1 MKDKIKESSLKRL
14 FRFVIAHWPYLV
26 LSTIAAF
33 FFVIFNSAS
42 IWITATMINN
52 ILVDFNDMII
62 ENQRL
67 LSLNDLSMND
77 RLKLFSNN
85 LLLKETAIKT
95 VSSVCIALIVVFSA
109 KNISLYIKNITLSI
123 VQYRLIRDLRN
134 KLYSH
139 LHYLSL
145 SYFNK
150 NKSGEL
156 TAVLV
161 NDIDNMRSSLSIM
174 FQKLFVE
181 PINILILM
189 SLLFIVSSKL
199 ALIALLIIPVSG
211 FIIFG
216 ISHSIRRRSRRSQA
230 QLAGM
235 TSMIAETIS
244 SMRIVKA
251 FATKSFEINRF
262 AKETQKY
269 YRLMIRR
276 DRLRFVSS
284 PVSETFGASIA
295 ALLLY
300 VGARDVLVVE
310 SINSE
315 DFLRFILLLFSLFQP
330 LRSLTN
336 VINELQNGLASA
348 DRVFNI
354 MDIESDI
361 KDSKNA
367 VKINDLKEKL
377 MFKNVSFS
385 YSNKSENV
393 LNDINFSINKGEIIA
408 LVGPSGAGKSTLVD
422 LIPRF
427 YDTLNGAILID
438 NQNIKEIEINSL
450 RSLMGIV
457 TQETLL
463 FDDTVKANISYGSD
477 NIPDSEV
484 IDAAKAANA
493 HEFILKLPDAYD
505 TIIGERGVSLS
516 GGQKQRIAI
525 ARAIVKNPPILI
537 LDEATSSLDSES
549 ESNVQEAIES
559 LMNKRTVIVI
569 AHRLS
574 TVKNANKI
582 LVLDRGKIVQ
592 KGNHEDLINDEGIYK
607 QLHKMQFRT

>member
-1 MKDKIKESSLKRL
+1 MKESSLKRL
-14 FRFVIAHWPYLV
+14 FRFVLAHWPFLM
-26 LSTIAAF
+26 LSTFAAF

-52 ILVDFNDMII
+52 ILVDFNDMLI
-62 ENQRL
+62 ENKRL
-67 LSLNDLSMND
+67 LSLSDLSMND

-85 LLLKETAIKT
+85 LLLKDTAINT

-150 NKSGEL
+150 NKSGKL

-161 NDIDNMRSSLSIM
+161 NDIDNMRNSLSVM

-235 TSMIAETIS
+235 TAMIAETIS

-251 FATKSFEINRF
+251 FATKGFEINRF
-262 AKETQKY
+262 ARETQKY
-269 YRLMIRR
+269 YKLMIRR

-348 DRVFNI
+348 DRVFDI
-354 MDIESDI
+354 MDIKSDI
-361 KDSKNA
+361 IDIDNA
-367 VKINDLKEKL
+367 KEINDLNKKL
-377 MFKNVSFS
+377 SFENVSFS
-385 YSNKSENV
+385 YGKEDEKV
-393 LNDINFSINKGEIIA
+393 LNNINFQINKGEIIA

-422 LIPRF
+422 LVPRF
-427 YDTLNGAILID
+427 YDTLSGAIKID
-438 NQNIKEIEINSL
+438 GVDLKEIKLNSL

-463 FDDTVKANISYGSD
+463 FDDTVKANIAYGIENISD
-477 NIPDSEV
+477 NEV
-484 IDAAKAANA
+484 IEAAKAANA
-493 HEFILKLPDAYD
+493 HDFIKDLKDGYE
-505 TIIGERGVSLS
+505 TIIGERGTSLS

-549 ESNVQEAIES
+549 EKNVQEAIES
-559 LMNKRTVIVI
+559 LMHKRTVIVI

-574 TVKNANKI
+574 TVQNANKI
-582 LVLDRGKIVQ
+582 IVLNKGNIVQ
-592 KGNHEDLINDEGIYK
+592 EGKHEELINIEGIYK
-607 QLHKMQFRT
+607 ELHKMQFRT

>member
-1 MKDKIKESSLKRL
+1 MKESSLKRL
-14 FRFVIAHWPYLV
+14 FRFVLAHWPFLL
-26 LSTIAAF
+26 LSTLAAF

-52 ILVDFNDMII
+52 ILIDFNEMLV

-67 LSLNDLSMND
+67 SSLSELTMND
-77 RLKLFSNN
+77 RLKLFSNS
-85 LLLKETAIKT
+85 LLLKDTAIST
-95 VSSVCIALIVVFSA
+95 VSAVCVALIVVFSA

-139 LHYLSL
+139 FHYLSL

-161 NDIDNMRSSLSIM
+161 NDIDNMRNSLSIM

-181 PINILILM
+181 PINIIILM
-189 SLLFIVSSKL
+189 SLLFIVSTKL

-211 FIIFG
+211 IIIFG
-216 ISHSIRRRSRRSQA
+216 ISHSIRRRSARSQA

-235 TSMIAETIS
+235 TSMIAETIG

-251 FATKSFEINRF
+251 FATKGFEINRF

-269 YRLMIRR
+269 YKLMLRR

-284 PVSETFGASIA
+284 PVSETFGATIA
-295 ALLLY
+295 ALLLW
-300 VGARDVLVVE
+300 VGARDVLVIE
-310 SINSE
+310 SISSE

-330 LRSLTN
+330 LKNLTN
-336 VINELQNGLASA
+336 VVNELQNGLASA
-348 DRVFNI
+348 DRVFTI
-354 MDIESDI
+354 MDIKSDI
-361 KDSKNA
+361 QDVDNA
-367 VKINDLKEKL
+367 LEVDDLKNTLSFE
-377 MFKNVSFS
+377 NVSFS
-385 YSNKSENV
+385 YGDEKDKV
-393 LNDINFSINKGEIIA
+393 LNNINFQINKGEILA

-427 YDTLNGAILID
+427 YDTLSGSIKID
-438 NQNIKEIEINSL
+438 GKDIKKLKINSL

-457 TQETLL
+457 TQETFL
-463 FDDTVKANISYGSD
+463 FDDSVKANIAYGVENISD
-477 NIPDSEV
+477 DKIK
-484 IDAAKAANA
+484 DAAIAANA
-493 HEFILKLPDAYD
+493 HEFIKELPDGYN

-549 ESNVQEAIES
+549 EKHVQSAIEN
-559 LMNKRTVIVI
+559 LMSERTVFVI

-574 TVKNANKI
+574 TVHNANKI
-582 LVLDRGKIVQ
+582 LVLENGQIVQ
-592 KGNHEDLINDEGIYK
+592 EGKHDELVNIDGLYK

>member
-1 MKDKIKESSLKRL
+1 MKESSLKRL
-14 FRFVIAHWPYLV
+14 FRFVLAHWPFLL
-26 LSTIAAF
+26 LSTLAAF

-52 ILVDFNDMII
+52 ILIDFNEMLV

-67 LSLNDLSMND
+67 ASLSELTMND
-77 RLKLFSNN
+77 RLKLFSNS
-85 LLLKETAIKT
+85 LLLRDTAIST
-95 VSSVCIALIVVFSA
+95 VSAVCVALIVVFSA

-139 LHYLSL
+139 FHYLSL

-161 NDIDNMRSSLSIM
+161 NDIDNMRNSLSIM

-181 PINILILM
+181 PINIIILM
-189 SLLFIVSSKL
+189 SLLFIVSTKL

-211 FIIFG
+211 IIIFG
-216 ISHSIRRRSRRSQA
+216 ISHSIRRRSARSQA

-235 TSMIAETIS
+235 TSMIAETIG

-251 FATKSFEINRF
+251 FATKGFEINRF

-269 YRLMIRR
+269 YKLMIRR

-284 PVSETFGASIA
+284 PVSETFGATIA
-295 ALLLY
+295 ALLLW
-300 VGARDVLVVE
+300 VGARDVLVIE
-310 SINSE
+310 SISSE

-330 LRSLTN
+330 LKNLTN
-336 VINELQNGLASA
+336 VVNELQNGLASA
-348 DRVFNI
+348 DRVFAI
-354 MDIESDI
+354 MDIKSDI
-361 KDSKNA
+361 QDVDNAFKVKDLNSSLSF
-367 VKINDLKEKL
+367 ND
-377 MFKNVSFS
+377 VSFT
-385 YSNKSENV
+385 YGNKDEKV
-393 LNDINFSINKGEIIA
+393 LNNINFKINKGEIFA

-427 YDTLNGAILID
+427 YDTLSGSIKID
-438 NQNIKEIEINSL
+438 GKDIKDLELKSL

-457 TQETLL
+457 TQETFL
-463 FDDTVKANISYGSD
+463 FDDTVKANISYGVENISD
-477 NIPDSEV
+477 DEIK
-484 IDAAKAANA
+484 DASKAANA
-493 HEFILKLPDAYD
+493 HEFIKKLPDGYN

-549 ESNVQEAIES
+549 EKHVQSAIEN
-559 LMNKRTVIVI
+559 LMSERTVFVI

-574 TVKNANKI
+574 TEHNANKI
-582 LVLDRGKIVQ
+582 LVLENGQIVQ
-592 KGNHEDLINDEGIYK
+592 EGKHDDLINVDGLYK
-607 QLHKMQFRT
+607 QLHKMQFQT

>member
-1 MKDKIKESSLKRL
+1 MKESSLKRL
-14 FRFVIAHWPYLV
+14 FSFVLAHWPFLL
-26 LSTIAAF
+26 LSTLAAF
-33 FFVIFNSAS
+33 FFVVFNSAS

-52 ILVDFNDMII
+52 ILIDFNEMII
-62 ENQRL
+62 ENERL
-67 LSLNDLSMND
+67 KSLNDLTMND
-77 RLKLFSNN
+77 RLKIFSNG
-85 LLLKETAIKT
+85 LLLKDTAINT

-139 LHYLSL
+139 FHYLSL

-161 NDIDNMRSSLSIM
+161 NDIDNMRNSLSIM

-189 SLLFIVSSKL
+189 SLLFIVSPKL
-199 ALIALLIIPVSG
+199 ALIALLIIPISSV
-211 FIIFG
+211 IIFG
-216 ISHSIRRRSRRSQA
+216 ISHSIRRRSKRSQA

-235 TSMIAETIS
+235 TSMIAETIG

-251 FATKSFEINRF
+251 FATKSFEIKRF
-262 AKETQKY
+262 ARETQKY
-269 YRLMIRR
+269 YQLMLRR

-284 PVSETFGASIA
+284 PVSETFGATIA
-295 ALLLY
+295 ALLLW
-300 VGARDVLVVE
+300 VGARDVLVTQ
-310 SINSE
+310 SISSE

-330 LRSLTN
+330 LKNLTN
-336 VINELQNGLASA
+336 VVNELQNGLASA
-348 DRVFNI
+348 DRVFAI
-354 MDIESDI
+354 MDIDSDI
-361 KDSKNA
+361 KDRNNA
-367 VKINDLKEKL
+367 AEIVDLKESL
-377 MFKNVSFS
+377 SFNQVSFS
-385 YSNKSENV
+385 YGEKNDKV
-393 LNDINFSINKGEIIA
+393 LNNINFKIDKGEIIA

-427 YDTLNGAILID
+427 YDTLDGSIKID
-438 NQNIKEIEINSL
+438 NKNIKELKISSL
-450 RSLMGIV
+450 RLLMGIV
-457 TQETLL
+457 TQETFL
-463 FDDTVKANISYGSD
+463 FDDSVKANIAYGLENISD
-477 NIPDSEV
+477 NQIEE
-484 IDAAKAANA
+484 AAKAANA
-493 HEFILKLPDAYD
+493 DNFIKELPDGYN

-549 ESNVQEAIES
+549 EKHVQSAIEN
-559 LMNKRTVIVI
+559 LMSKRTVIVI

-574 TVKNANKI
+574 TVHNADKI
-582 LVLDRGKIVQ
+582 LVLEKGQIVQ
-592 KGNHEDLINDEGIYK
+592 EGKHEDLVNNEGLYK

>member
-1 MKDKIKESSLKRL
+1 MKESSLKRL
-14 FRFVIAHWPYLV
+14 FRFVLAHWPFLL
-26 LSTIAAF
+26 LSTLAAF

-52 ILVDFNDMII
+52 ILIDFNEMLV

-67 LSLNDLSMND
+67 ASLSELTMND
-77 RLKLFSNN
+77 RLKLFSNS
-85 LLLKETAIKT
+85 LLLRDTAIST
-95 VSSVCIALIVVFSA
+95 VSAVCVALIVVFSA

-139 LHYLSL
+139 FHYLSL

-161 NDIDNMRSSLSIM
+161 NDIDNMRNSLSIM

-181 PINILILM
+181 PINIIILM
-189 SLLFIVSSKL
+189 SLLFIVSTKL

-211 FIIFG
+211 IIIFG
-216 ISHSIRRRSRRSQA
+216 ISHSIRRRSARSQA

-235 TSMIAETIS
+235 TSMIAETIG

-251 FATKSFEINRF
+251 FATKGFEINRF

-269 YRLMIRR
+269 YKLMIRR

-284 PVSETFGASIA
+284 PVSETFGATIA
-295 ALLLY
+295 ALLLW
-300 VGARDVLVVE
+300 VGARDVLVIE
-310 SINSE
+310 SISSE

-330 LRSLTN
+330 LKNLTN
-336 VINELQNGLASA
+336 VVNELQNGLASA
-348 DRVFNI
+348 DRVFAI
-354 MDIESDI
+354 MDIKSDI
-361 KDSKNA
+361 QDVDNAFKVKDLNSSLSF
-367 VKINDLKEKL
+367 ND
-377 MFKNVSFS
+377 VSFT
-385 YSNKSENV
+385 YGNKDEKV
-393 LNDINFSINKGEIIA
+393 LNNINFKINKGEIFA

-427 YDTLNGAILID
+427 YDTLSGSIKID
-438 NQNIKEIEINSL
+438 GKDIKDLELKSL

-457 TQETLL
+457 TQETFL
-463 FDDTVKANISYGSD
+463 FDDTVKANISYGVEKISD
-477 NIPDSEV
+477 DEIK
-484 IDAAKAANA
+484 DASKAANA
-493 HEFILKLPDAYD
+493 HEFIRKLPDGYN

-549 ESNVQEAIES
+549 EKHVQSAIEN
-559 LMNKRTVIVI
+559 LMSERTVFVI

-574 TVKNANKI
+574 TVHNANKI
-582 LVLDRGKIVQ
+582 LVLENGQIVQ
-592 KGNHEDLINDEGIYK
+592 EGKHDDLINVDGLYK
-607 QLHKMQFRT
+607 QLHKMQFQT

>member
-1 MKDKIKESSLKRL
+1 
-14 FRFVIAHWPYLV
+14 
-26 LSTIAAF
+26 
-33 FFVIFNSAS
+33 
-42 IWITATMINN
+42 MINN
-52 ILVDFNDMII
+52 ILIDFNEMLV

-67 LSLNDLSMND
+67 SSLSELTMND
-77 RLKLFSNN
+77 RLKLFSNS
-85 LLLKETAIKT
+85 LLLKDTAIST
-95 VSSVCIALIVVFSA
+95 VSAVCVALIVVFSA

-139 LHYLSL
+139 FHYLSL

-161 NDIDNMRSSLSIM
+161 NDIDNMRNSLSIM

-181 PINILILM
+181 PINIIILM
-189 SLLFIVSSKL
+189 SLLFIVSTKL

-211 FIIFG
+211 IIIFG
-216 ISHSIRRRSRRSQA
+216 ISHSIRRRSARSQA

-235 TSMIAETIS
+235 TSMIAETIG

-251 FATKSFEINRF
+251 FATKGFEINRF

-269 YRLMIRR
+269 YKLMLRR

-284 PVSETFGASIA
+284 PVSETFGATIA
-295 ALLLY
+295 ALLLW
-300 VGARDVLVVE
+300 VGARDVLVIE
-310 SINSE
+310 SISSE

-330 LRSLTN
+330 LKNLTN
-336 VINELQNGLASA
+336 VVNELQNGLASA
-348 DRVFNI
+348 DRVFAI
-354 MDIESDI
+354 MDIKSDI
-361 KDSKNA
+361 QDVDNA
-367 VKINDLKEKL
+367 VDVNDLKNTL
-377 MFKNVSFS
+377 SFDNVSFS
-385 YSNKSENV
+385 YGDEKDKV
-393 LNDINFSINKGEIIA
+393 LNNINFQINKGEILA

-427 YDTLNGAILID
+427 YDTLGGSIKID
-438 NQNIKEIEINSL
+438 GKDIKELKINSL

-457 TQETLL
+457 TQETFL
-463 FDDTVKANISYGSD
+463 FDDSVKANIAYGVENISD
-477 NIPDSEV
+477 DKIK
-484 IDAAKAANA
+484 DAAIAANA
-493 HEFILKLPDAYD
+493 HEFIKELPNGYN

-549 ESNVQEAIES
+549 EKHVQSAIEN
-559 LMNKRTVIVI
+559 LMSERTVFVI

-574 TVKNANKI
+574 TVHNANKI
-582 LVLDRGKIVQ
+582 LVPENGQIVQ
-592 KGNHEDLINDEGIYK
+592 EGKHDELVNIDGLYK

>member
-1 MKDKIKESSLKRL
+1 MKESSLKRL
-14 FRFVIAHWPYLV
+14 FRFVLAHWPFLL
-26 LSTIAAF
+26 LSTLAAF

-52 ILVDFNDMII
+52 ILIDFNEMLA

-67 LSLNDLSMND
+67 VSLSELTMND
-77 RLKLFSNN
+77 RLKLFSNS
-85 LLLKETAIKT
+85 LLLRDTAIST
-95 VSSVCIALIVVFSA
+95 VSAVCVALIVVFSA

-139 LHYLSL
+139 FHYLSL

-161 NDIDNMRSSLSIM
+161 NDIDNMRNSLSIM

-181 PINILILM
+181 PINIIILM
-189 SLLFIVSSKL
+189 SLLFIVSTKL

-211 FIIFG
+211 IIIFG
-216 ISHSIRRRSRRSQA
+216 ISHSIRRRSARSQA

-235 TSMIAETIS
+235 TSMIAETIG

-251 FATKSFEINRF
+251 FATKGFEINRF

-269 YRLMIRR
+269 YKLMIRR

-284 PVSETFGASIA
+284 PVSETFGATIA
-295 ALLLY
+295 ALLLW
-300 VGARDVLVVE
+300 VGARDVLVIE
-310 SINSE
+310 SISSE

-330 LRSLTN
+330 LKNLTN
-336 VINELQNGLASA
+336 VVNELQNGLASA
-348 DRVFNI
+348 DRVFAI
-354 MDIESDI
+354 MDIKSDI
-361 KDSKNA
+361 QDVDNAFKVKDLNSSLSF
-367 VKINDLKEKL
+367 ND
-377 MFKNVSFS
+377 VSFT
-385 YSNKSENV
+385 YGNKDEKV
-393 LNDINFSINKGEIIA
+393 LNNINFKINKGEIFA

-427 YDTLNGAILID
+427 YDTLSGSIKID
-438 NQNIKEIEINSL
+438 GKDIKDLELKSL

-457 TQETLL
+457 TQETFL
-463 FDDTVKANISYGSD
+463 FDDTVKANISYGVENISD
-477 NIPDSEV
+477 DEIK
-484 IDAAKAANA
+484 DASKAANA
-493 HEFILKLPDAYD
+493 HEFIRKLPDGYN

-549 ESNVQEAIES
+549 EKHVQSAIEN
-559 LMNKRTVIVI
+559 LMSERTVFVI

-574 TVKNANKI
+574 TVHNANKI
-582 LVLDRGKIVQ
+582 LVLENGQIVQ
-592 KGNHEDLINDEGIYK
+592 EGKHDDLINVDGLYK
-607 QLHKMQFRT
+607 QLHKMQFQT

>member
-1 MKDKIKESSLKRL
+1 MKESSLNRL
-14 FRFVIAHWPYLV
+14 FRFVLAHWPFLL
-26 LSTIAAF
+26 LSTLAAF

-52 ILVDFNDMII
+52 ILIDFNEMLV

-67 LSLNDLSMND
+67 ASLSELTMND
-77 RLKLFSNN
+77 RLKLFSNS
-85 LLLKETAIKT
+85 LLLRDTAIST
-95 VSSVCIALIVVFSA
+95 VSAVCVALIVVFSA

-139 LHYLSL
+139 FHYLSL

-161 NDIDNMRSSLSIM
+161 NDIDNMRNSLSIM

-181 PINILILM
+181 PINIIILM
-189 SLLFIVSSKL
+189 SLLFIVSTKL

-211 FIIFG
+211 IIIFG
-216 ISHSIRRRSRRSQA
+216 ISHSIRRRSARSQA

-235 TSMIAETIS
+235 TSMIAETIG

-251 FATKSFEINRF
+251 FATKGFEINRF

-269 YRLMIRR
+269 YKLMIRR

-284 PVSETFGASIA
+284 PVSETFGATIA
-295 ALLLY
+295 ALLLW
-300 VGARDVLVVE
+300 VGARDVLVIE
-310 SINSE
+310 SISSE

-330 LRSLTN
+330 LKNLTN
-336 VINELQNGLASA
+336 VVNELQNGLASA
-348 DRVFNI
+348 DRVFAI
-354 MDIESDI
+354 MDIKSDI
-361 KDSKNA
+361 QDVDNAFKVKDLNSSLSF
-367 VKINDLKEKL
+367 ND
-377 MFKNVSFS
+377 VSFT
-385 YSNKSENV
+385 YGNKDEKV
-393 LNDINFSINKGEIIA
+393 LNNINFKINKGEIFA

-427 YDTLNGAILID
+427 YDTLSGSIKID
-438 NQNIKEIEINSL
+438 GKDIKGLELKSL

-457 TQETLL
+457 TQETFL
-463 FDDTVKANISYGSD
+463 FDDTVKANISYGVENISD
-477 NIPDSEV
+477 DEIK
-484 IDAAKAANA
+484 DASKAANA
-493 HEFILKLPDAYD
+493 HEFIRKLPDGYN

-549 ESNVQEAIES
+549 EKHVQSAIEN
-559 LMNKRTVIVI
+559 LMSERTVFVI

-574 TVKNANKI
+574 TVHNANKI
-582 LVLDRGKIVQ
+582 LVLENGQIVQ
-592 KGNHEDLINDEGIYK
+592 EGKHDDLINVDGLYK
-607 QLHKMQFRT
+607 QLHKMQFQT

>member
-1 MKDKIKESSLKRL
+1 MKESSLKRL
-14 FRFVIAHWPYLV
+14 FRFVLAHWPFLL
-26 LSTIAAF
+26 LSTLAAF

-52 ILVDFNDMII
+52 ILIDFNEMLV

-67 LSLNDLSMND
+67 SSLSELTMND
-77 RLKLFSNN
+77 RLKLFSNS
-85 LLLKETAIKT
+85 LLLKDTAIST
-95 VSSVCIALIVVFSA
+95 VSAVCVALIVVFSA

-139 LHYLSL
+139 FHYLSL

-161 NDIDNMRSSLSIM
+161 NDIDNMRNSLSIM

-181 PINILILM
+181 PINIIILM
-189 SLLFIVSSKL
+189 SLLFIVSTKL

-211 FIIFG
+211 IIIFG
-216 ISHSIRRRSRRSQA
+216 ISHSIRRRSARSQA

-235 TSMIAETIS
+235 TSMIAETIG

-251 FATKSFEINRF
+251 FATKGFEINRF

-269 YRLMIRR
+269 YKLMLRR

-284 PVSETFGASIA
+284 PVSETFGATIA
-295 ALLLY
+295 ALLLW
-300 VGARDVLVVE
+300 VGARDVLVIE
-310 SINSE
+310 SISSE

-330 LRSLTN
+330 LKNLTN
-336 VINELQNGLASA
+336 VVNELQNGLASA
-348 DRVFNI
+348 DRVFAI
-354 MDIESDI
+354 MDIKSDI
-361 KDSKNA
+361 QDVDNA
-367 VKINDLKEKL
+367 VEVNDLKNTL
-377 MFKNVSFS
+377 SFDNVSFS
-385 YSNKSENV
+385 YGDEKDKV
-393 LNDINFSINKGEIIA
+393 LNNINFQINKGEILA

-427 YDTLNGAILID
+427 YDTLSGSIKID
-438 NQNIKEIEINSL
+438 GKDIKELKINSL

-457 TQETLL
+457 TQETFL
-463 FDDTVKANISYGSD
+463 FDDSVKANIAYGVENISD
-477 NIPDSEV
+477 DKIK
-484 IDAAKAANA
+484 DAAIAANA
-493 HEFILKLPDAYD
+493 HEFIKELPDGYN

-549 ESNVQEAIES
+549 EKHVQSAIEN
-559 LMNKRTVIVI
+559 LMSERTVFVI

-574 TVKNANKI
+574 TVHNANKI
-582 LVLDRGKIVQ
+582 LVLENGQIVQ
-592 KGNHEDLINDEGIYK
+592 EGKHDELVNIDGLYK

>member
-1 MKDKIKESSLKRL
+1 MKESSLKRL
-14 FRFVIAHWPYLV
+14 FRFVLAHWPFLI
-26 LSTIAAF
+26 LSTLAAF

-52 ILVDFNDMII
+52 ILIDFNEMLV

-67 LSLNDLSMND
+67 SSLSELTMND
-77 RLKLFSNN
+77 RLKLFSNS
-85 LLLKETAIKT
+85 LLLKDTAIST
-95 VSSVCIALIVVFSA
+95 VSAVCVALIVVFTA

-139 LHYLSL
+139 FHYLSL

-161 NDIDNMRSSLSIM
+161 NDIDNMRNSLSIM

-181 PINILILM
+181 PINIIILM
-189 SLLFIVSSKL
+189 SLLFIVSTKL

-211 FIIFG
+211 IIIFG
-216 ISHSIRRRSRRSQA
+216 ISHSIRRRSARSQA

-235 TSMIAETIS
+235 TSMIAETIG

-251 FATKSFEINRF
+251 FATKGFEINRF

-269 YRLMIRR
+269 YKLMLRR

-284 PVSETFGASIA
+284 PVSETFGATIA
-295 ALLLY
+295 ALLLW
-300 VGARDVLVVE
+300 VGARDVLVIE
-310 SINSE
+310 SISSE

-330 LRSLTN
+330 IKNLTN
-336 VINELQNGLASA
+336 VVNELQNGLASA
-348 DRVFNI
+348 DRVFAI
-354 MDIESDI
+354 MDTKSDI
-361 KDSKNA
+361 QDIDNA
-367 VKINDLKEKL
+367 VEVNDLKNTL
-377 MFKNVSFS
+377 SFDNVSFS
-385 YSNKSENV
+385 YGDDNKV
-393 LNDINFSINKGEIIA
+393 LNNINFQINKGEILA
-408 LVGPSGAGKSTLVD
+408 LVGPSGAGKSTLID

-427 YDTLNGAILID
+427 YDTLSGSIKID
-438 NQNIKEIEINSL
+438 GKDIKEFKINSL
-450 RSLMGIV
+450 RYLMGIV
-457 TQETLL
+457 TQETFL
-463 FDDTVKANISYGSD
+463 FDDSVKANIAYGVENISD
-477 NIPDSEV
+477 DKIK
-484 IDAAKAANA
+484 DAAIAANA
-493 HEFILKLPDAYD
+493 HEFIKELPDGYN

-549 ESNVQEAIES
+549 EKHVQSAIEN
-559 LMNKRTVIVI
+559 LMSERTVFVI

-574 TVKNANKI
+574 TVHNANKI
-582 LVLDRGKIVQ
+582 LVLENGQIVQ
-592 KGNHEDLINDEGIYK
+592 EGKHDELVNIEGLYK

>member
-1 MKDKIKESSLKRL
+1 MKESSLKRL
-14 FRFVIAHWPYLV
+14 FNFVLAHWPFLL
-26 LSTIAAF
+26 LSTLAAF
-33 FFVIFNSAS
+33 FFVVFNSAS

-52 ILVDFNDMII
+52 ILIDFNEMII
-62 ENQRL
+62 ENERL
-67 LSLNDLSMND
+67 KSLNDLTMND
-77 RLKLFSNN
+77 RLKIFSNG
-85 LLLKETAIKT
+85 LLLKDTAINT

-139 LHYLSL
+139 FHYLSL

-161 NDIDNMRSSLSIM
+161 NDIDNMRNSLSIM

-189 SLLFIVSSKL
+189 SLLFIVSPKL
-199 ALIALLIIPVSG
+199 ALIALLIIPISSV
-211 FIIFG
+211 IIFG
-216 ISHSIRRRSRRSQA
+216 ISHSIRRRSKRSQA

-235 TSMIAETIS
+235 TSMIAETIG

-251 FATKSFEINRF
+251 FATKSFEIKRF
-262 AKETQKY
+262 ARETQKY
-269 YRLMIRR
+269 YQLMLRR

-284 PVSETFGASIA
+284 PVSETFGATIA
-295 ALLLY
+295 ALLLW
-300 VGARDVLVVE
+300 VGARDVLVTQ
-310 SINSE
+310 SISSE

-330 LRSLTN
+330 LKNLTN
-336 VINELQNGLASA
+336 VVNELQNGLASA
-348 DRVFNI
+348 DRVFAI
-354 MDIESDI
+354 MDIDSDI
-361 KDSKNA
+361 KDRNNA
-367 VKINDLKEKL
+367 AEIVDLKESL
-377 MFKNVSFS
+377 SFNQVSFS
-385 YSNKSENV
+385 YGEKNDKV
-393 LNDINFSINKGEIIA
+393 LNNINFKINKGEIIA

-427 YDTLNGAILID
+427 YDTLDGSIKID
-438 NQNIKEIEINSL
+438 NKNIKELKISSL

-457 TQETLL
+457 TQETFL
-463 FDDTVKANISYGSD
+463 FDDSVKANIAYGLENISD
-477 NIPDSEV
+477 NQIEE
-484 IDAAKAANA
+484 AAKAANA
-493 HEFILKLPDAYD
+493 DDFIKELPDGYN

-549 ESNVQEAIES
+549 EKHVQSAIEN
-559 LMNKRTVIVI
+559 LMSKRTVIVI

-574 TVKNANKI
+574 TVHNADKI
-582 LVLDRGKIVQ
+582 LVLEKGQIVQ
-592 KGNHEDLINDEGIYK
+592 EGKHEDLVNNEGLYK

>member
-1 MKDKIKESSLKRL
+1 MKESSLKRL
-14 FRFVIAHWPYLV
+14 FNFVLAHWPFLL

-33 FFVIFNSAS
+33 FFVVFNSAS

-52 ILVDFNDMII
+52 ILIDFNEMII
-62 ENQRL
+62 ENERL
-67 LSLNDLSMND
+67 KSLNDLTMND
-77 RLKLFSNN
+77 RLKLFSNG
-85 LLLKETAIKT
+85 LLLKDTAINT

-139 LHYLSL
+139 FHYLSL

-161 NDIDNMRSSLSIM
+161 NDIDNMRNSLSIM

-189 SLLFIVSSKL
+189 SLLFIVSPKL
-199 ALIALLIIPVSG
+199 ASIALLIIPISSV
-211 FIIFG
+211 IIFG
-216 ISHSIRRRSRRSQA
+216 ISHSIRRRSKRSQA

-235 TSMIAETIS
+235 TSMIAETIG

-251 FATKSFEINRF
+251 FATKSFEIKRF
-262 AKETQKY
+262 ARETQKY
-269 YRLMIRR
+269 YQLMLRR

-284 PVSETFGASIA
+284 PVSETFGATIA
-295 ALLLY
+295 ALLLW
-300 VGARDVLVVE
+300 VGARDVLVTQ
-310 SINSE
+310 SISSE

-330 LRSLTN
+330 LKNLTN
-336 VINELQNGLASA
+336 VVNELQNGLASA
-348 DRVFNI
+348 DRVFAI
-354 MDIESDI
+354 MDIDSDI
-361 KDSKNA
+361 KDTNNA
-367 VKINDLKEKL
+367 VEIVDLKESL
-377 MFKNVSFS
+377 SFNQVSFS
-385 YSNKSENV
+385 YGEKNDKV
-393 LNDINFSINKGEIIA
+393 LNNINFKINKGEIIA

-427 YDTLNGAILID
+427 YDTLDGSIKID
-438 NQNIKEIEINSL
+438 NKNIKELKISSL
-450 RSLMGIV
+450 RLLMGIV
-457 TQETLL
+457 TQETFL
-463 FDDTVKANISYGSD
+463 FDDSVKANIAYGLENISD
-477 NIPDSEV
+477 NQIHE
-484 IDAAKAANA
+484 AAKAANA
-493 HEFILKLPDAYD
+493 DNFIKELPDGYN

-549 ESNVQEAIES
+549 EKHVQSAIEN

-574 TVKNANKI
+574 TVHNADKI
-582 LVLDRGKIVQ
+582 LVLEKGQIVQ
-592 KGNHEDLINDEGIYK
+592 EGKHEDLVNNEGLYK

>member
-1 MKDKIKESSLKRL
+1 MKESSLKRL
-14 FRFVIAHWPYLV
+14 FKFVLAHWPFLF
-26 LSTIAAF
+26 LSTLAAF

-52 ILVDFNDMII
+52 ILIDFNEMLI

-67 LSLNDLSMND
+67 SSLNELTMND
-77 RLKLFSNN
+77 RLKLFSNS
-85 LLLKETAIKT
+85 LLLKDTAIST
-95 VSSVCIALIVVFSA
+95 VSAVCVALIVVFSV

-139 LHYLSL
+139 FHYLSL

-161 NDIDNMRSSLSIM
+161 NDIDNMRNSLSIM

-181 PINILILM
+181 PINIIILM
-189 SLLFIVSSKL
+189 SLLFIVSTKL
-199 ALIALLIIPVSG
+199 ALIALLIIPLSG
-211 FIIFG
+211 IIIFG
-216 ISHSIRRRSRRSQA
+216 ISHSIRRRSARSQA

-235 TSMIAETIS
+235 TSIIAETIG

-251 FATKSFEINRF
+251 FATKGFEINRF

-269 YRLMIRR
+269 YKLMLRR

-284 PVSETFGASIA
+284 PVSETFGATIA
-295 ALLLY
+295 ALLLW
-300 VGARDVLVVE
+300 VGARDVLVIE
-310 SINSE
+310 SISSE

-330 LRSLTN
+330 LKNLTN
-336 VINELQNGLASA
+336 VVNELQNGLASA
-348 DRVFNI
+348 DRVFTI
-354 MDIESDI
+354 MDIKSDI
-361 KDSKNA
+361 QDIDHA
-367 VKINDLKEKL
+367 AEVNDLKNSL
-377 MFKNVSFS
+377 SFNNVSFS
-385 YSNKSENV
+385 YGDEKDKV
-393 LNDINFSINKGEIIA
+393 LNNINFQINKGEILA

-427 YDTLNGAILID
+427 YDTLSGSIKID
-438 NQNIKEIEINSL
+438 GKDIKELKINSL

-457 TQETLL
+457 TQETFL
-463 FDDTVKANISYGSD
+463 FDDSVKANIAYGVENISD
-477 NIPDSEV
+477 EKIK
-484 IDAAKAANA
+484 DAAIAANA
-493 HEFILKLPDAYD
+493 HEFIEELPNGYN

-549 ESNVQEAIES
+549 EKHVQSAIENLIS
-559 LMNKRTVIVI
+559 DRTVFVI

-574 TVKNANKI
+574 TVHNANKI
-582 LVLDRGKIVQ
+582 LVLENGQIVQ
-592 KGNHEDLINDEGIYK
+592 EGRHDELVSIDGLYK

>member
-1 MKDKIKESSLKRL
+1 MKESSLKRL
-14 FRFVIAHWPYLV
+14 FRFVLAHWPFLL
-26 LSTIAAF
+26 LSTLAAF

-52 ILVDFNDMII
+52 ILIDFNEMLV

-67 LSLNDLSMND
+67 SSLSELTMND
-77 RLKLFSNN
+77 RLKLFSNS
-85 LLLKETAIKT
+85 LLLKDTAIST
-95 VSSVCIALIVVFSA
+95 VSAVCIALIVVFSA

-139 LHYLSL
+139 FHYLSL

-161 NDIDNMRSSLSIM
+161 NDIDNMRNSLSIM

-181 PINILILM
+181 PINIIILM
-189 SLLFIVSSKL
+189 SLLFIVSTKL

-211 FIIFG
+211 IIIFG
-216 ISHSIRRRSRRSQA
+216 ISHSIRRRSARSQA

-235 TSMIAETIS
+235 TSMIAETIG

-251 FATKSFEINRF
+251 FATKGFEINRF

-269 YRLMIRR
+269 YKLMLRR

-284 PVSETFGASIA
+284 PVSETFGATIA
-295 ALLLY
+295 ALLLW
-300 VGARDVLVVE
+300 VGARDVLVIE
-310 SINSE
+310 SISSE

-330 LRSLTN
+330 LKNLTN
-336 VINELQNGLASA
+336 VVNELQNGLASA
-348 DRVFNI
+348 DRVFAI
-354 MDIESDI
+354 MDIKSDI
-361 KDSKNA
+361 QDVDNA
-367 VKINDLKEKL
+367 VEVNDLKNTL
-377 MFKNVSFS
+377 SFDNVSFS
-385 YSNKSENV
+385 YGDEKDKV
-393 LNDINFSINKGEIIA
+393 LNNINFQINKGEILA

-427 YDTLNGAILID
+427 YDTLSGSIKID
-438 NQNIKEIEINSL
+438 GKDIKELKINSL

-457 TQETLL
+457 TQETFL
-463 FDDTVKANISYGSD
+463 FDDSVKANIAYGVENISD
-477 NIPDSEV
+477 EKIK
-484 IDAAKAANA
+484 DAAIAANA
-493 HEFILKLPDAYD
+493 HEFIKELPDGYN

-549 ESNVQEAIES
+549 EKHVQSAIEN
-559 LMNKRTVIVI
+559 LMSERTVFVI

-574 TVKNANKI
+574 TVHNANKI
-582 LVLDRGKIVQ
+582 LVLENGQIVQ
-592 KGNHEDLINDEGIYK
+592 EGKHDDLVNIDGLYK

>member
-1 MKDKIKESSLKRL
+1 MKESSLKRL
-14 FRFVIAHWPYLV
+14 FRFVLVHWPFLL
-26 LSTIAAF
+26 LSTLAAF

-52 ILVDFNDMII
+52 ILIDFNEMLV

-67 LSLNDLSMND
+67 SSLSELTMND
-77 RLKLFSNN
+77 RLKLFSNS
-85 LLLKETAIKT
+85 LLLKDTAIST
-95 VSSVCIALIVVFSA
+95 VSAVCVALIVVFSA

-139 LHYLSL
+139 FHYLSL

-161 NDIDNMRSSLSIM
+161 NDIDNMRNSLSIM

-181 PINILILM
+181 PINIIILM
-189 SLLFIVSSKL
+189 SLLFIVSTKL

-211 FIIFG
+211 IIIFG
-216 ISHSIRRRSRRSQA
+216 ISHSIRRRSARSQA

-235 TSMIAETIS
+235 TSMIAETIG

-251 FATKSFEINRF
+251 FATKGFEINRF

-269 YRLMIRR
+269 YKLMLRR

-284 PVSETFGASIA
+284 PVSETFGATIA
-295 ALLLY
+295 ALLLW
-300 VGARDVLVVE
+300 VGARDVLVIE
-310 SINSE
+310 SISSE

-330 LRSLTN
+330 LKNLTN
-336 VINELQNGLASA
+336 VVNELQNGLASA
-348 DRVFNI
+348 DRVFAI
-354 MDIESDI
+354 MDIKSDI
-361 KDSKNA
+361 QDVDNA
-367 VKINDLKEKL
+367 VEVNDLKNTL
-377 MFKNVSFS
+377 SFDNVSFS
-385 YSNKSENV
+385 YGDEKDKV
-393 LNDINFSINKGEIIA
+393 LNNINFQINKGEILA

-427 YDTLNGAILID
+427 YDTLSGSIKID
-438 NQNIKEIEINSL
+438 GKDIKELKINSL

-457 TQETLL
+457 TQETFL
-463 FDDTVKANISYGSD
+463 FDDSVKANIAYGVENISD
-477 NIPDSEV
+477 DKIK
-484 IDAAKAANA
+484 DAAIAANA
-493 HEFILKLPDAYD
+493 HGFIKELPDGYN

-549 ESNVQEAIES
+549 EKHVQSAIEN
-559 LMNKRTVIVI
+559 LMSERTVFVI

-574 TVKNANKI
+574 TVHNANKI
-582 LVLDRGKIVQ
+582 LVLENGKIVQ
-592 KGNHEDLINDEGIYK
+592 EGKHDELLNIDGLYK

>member
-1 MKDKIKESSLKRL
+1 MKESSLKRL
-14 FRFVIAHWPYLV
+14 FRFVLAHWPFLL
-26 LSTIAAF
+26 LSTLAAF

-52 ILVDFNDMII
+52 ILIDFNEMLV

-67 LSLNDLSMND
+67 ASLSELTMND
-77 RLKLFSNN
+77 RLKLFSNS
-85 LLLKETAIKT
+85 LLLRDTAIST
-95 VSSVCIALIVVFSA
+95 VSAVCVALIVVFSA

-139 LHYLSL
+139 FHYLSL

-161 NDIDNMRSSLSIM
+161 NDIDNMRNSLSIM

-181 PINILILM
+181 PINIIILM
-189 SLLFIVSSKL
+189 SLLFIVSTKL

-211 FIIFG
+211 IIIFG
-216 ISHSIRRRSRRSQA
+216 ISHSIRRRSARSQA

-235 TSMIAETIS
+235 TSMIAETIG

-251 FATKSFEINRF
+251 FATKGFEINRF

-269 YRLMIRR
+269 YKLMIRR

-284 PVSETFGASIA
+284 PVSETFGATIA
-295 ALLLY
+295 ALLLW
-300 VGARDVLVVE
+300 VGARDVLVIE
-310 SINSE
+310 SISSE

-330 LRSLTN
+330 LKNLTN
-336 VINELQNGLASA
+336 VVNELQNGLASA
-348 DRVFNI
+348 DRVFAI
-354 MDIESDI
+354 MDIKSDI
-361 KDSKNA
+361 QDVDNAFKVKDLNSSLSF
-367 VKINDLKEKL
+367 ND
-377 MFKNVSFS
+377 VSFT
-385 YSNKSENV
+385 YGNKDEKV
-393 LNDINFSINKGEIIA
+393 LNNINFKINKGEIFA

-427 YDTLNGAILID
+427 YDTMSGSIKID
-438 NQNIKEIEINSL
+438 GKDIKDLELKSL

-457 TQETLL
+457 TQETFL
-463 FDDTVKANISYGSD
+463 FDDTVKANISYGVENISD
-477 NIPDSEV
+477 DEIK
-484 IDAAKAANA
+484 DASKAANA
-493 HEFILKLPDAYD
+493 HEFIRKLPDGYN

-549 ESNVQEAIES
+549 EKHVQSAIEN
-559 LMNKRTVIVI
+559 LMSERTVFVI

-574 TVKNANKI
+574 TVHNANKI
-582 LVLDRGKIVQ
+582 LVLENGQIVQ
-592 KGNHEDLINDEGIYK
+592 EGKHDDLINVDGLYK
-607 QLHKMQFRT
+607 QLHKMQFQT

>member
-1 MKDKIKESSLKRL
+1 MKESSLKRL
-14 FRFVIAHWPYLV
+14 FKFVLAHWPFLL
-26 LSTIAAF
+26 LSTLAAF

-52 ILVDFNDMII
+52 ILIDFNEMLV

-67 LSLNDLSMND
+67 LSLSELTMND
-77 RLKLFSNN
+77 RLKLFSNS
-85 LLLKETAIKT
+85 LLLKDTAIST
-95 VSSVCIALIVVFSA
+95 VSSVCVALIVVFSA
-109 KNISLYIKNITLSI
+109 KNISLYIKNVTLSI

-139 LHYLSL
+139 FHYLSL

-161 NDIDNMRSSLSIM
+161 NDIDNMRNSLSIM

-181 PINILILM
+181 PINIIILM
-189 SLLFIVSSKL
+189 SLLFIVSTKL

-211 FIIFG
+211 IIIFG
-216 ISHSIRRRSRRSQA
+216 ISHSIRRRSARSQA

-235 TSMIAETIS
+235 TSMIAETIG

-251 FATKSFEINRF
+251 FATKGFEINRF

-269 YRLMIRR
+269 YKLMLRR

-284 PVSETFGASIA
+284 PVSETFGATIA
-295 ALLLY
+295 ALLLW
-300 VGARDVLVVE
+300 VGARDVLVIE
-310 SINSE
+310 SISSE

-330 LRSLTN
+330 LKNLTN
-336 VINELQNGLASA
+336 VVNELQNGLASA
-348 DRVFNI
+348 DRVFSI
-354 MDIESDI
+354 MDIKSDI
-361 KDSKNA
+361 QDMDNA
-367 VKINDLKEKL
+367 AEVNDLNKSL
-377 MFKNVSFS
+377 SFNDVSFS
-385 YSNKSENV
+385 YGDEKDKVLSN
-393 LNDINFSINKGEIIA
+393 INFQINKGEILA

-427 YDTLNGAILID
+427 YDTLGGSIKID
-438 NQNIKEIEINSL
+438 GKDIKELKINSL

-457 TQETLL
+457 TQETFL
-463 FDDTVKANISYGSD
+463 FDDSVKANIAYGVENISD
-477 NIPDSEV
+477 DKIK
-484 IDAAKAANA
+484 DAAIAANA
-493 HEFILKLPDAYD
+493 HEFIKELPDGYN

-549 ESNVQEAIES
+549 EKHVQSAIEN
-559 LMNKRTVIVI
+559 LMSERTVFVI

-574 TVKNANKI
+574 TVHNANKI
-582 LVLDRGKIVQ
+582 LVLENGKIVQ
-592 KGNHEDLINDEGIYK
+592 EGKHDELVNIDGLYK

>member
-1 MKDKIKESSLKRL
+1 MKESSLKRL
-14 FRFVIAHWPYLV
+14 FKFVLAHWPFLL
-26 LSTIAAF
+26 LSTLAAF

-52 ILVDFNDMII
+52 ILIDFNEMLV

-67 LSLNDLSMND
+67 LSLSELTMND
-77 RLKLFSNN
+77 RLKLFSNS
-85 LLLKETAIKT
+85 LLLKDTAIST
-95 VSSVCIALIVVFSA
+95 VSSVCVALIVVFSA
-109 KNISLYIKNITLSI
+109 KNISLYIKNVTLSI

-139 LHYLSL
+139 FHYLSL

-161 NDIDNMRSSLSIM
+161 NDIDNMRNSLSIM

-181 PINILILM
+181 PINIIILM
-189 SLLFIVSSKL
+189 SLLFIVSTKL

-211 FIIFG
+211 IIIFG
-216 ISHSIRRRSRRSQA
+216 ISHSIRRRSARSQA

-235 TSMIAETIS
+235 TSMIAETIG

-251 FATKSFEINRF
+251 FATKGFEINRF

-269 YRLMIRR
+269 YKLMLRR

-284 PVSETFGASIA
+284 PVSVTFGATIA
-295 ALLLY
+295 ALLLW
-300 VGARDVLVVE
+300 VGARDVLVIE
-310 SINSE
+310 SISSE

-330 LRSLTN
+330 LKNLTN
-336 VINELQNGLASA
+336 VVNELQNGLASA
-348 DRVFNI
+348 DRVFSI
-354 MDIESDI
+354 MDIKSDI
-361 KDSKNA
+361 QDMDNA
-367 VKINDLKEKL
+367 AEVNDLNKSL
-377 MFKNVSFS
+377 SFNDVSFS
-385 YSNKSENV
+385 YGDEKDKVLSN
-393 LNDINFSINKGEIIA
+393 INFQINKGEILA

-427 YDTLNGAILID
+427 YDTLGGSIKID
-438 NQNIKEIEINSL
+438 GKDIKELKINSL

-457 TQETLL
+457 TQETFL
-463 FDDTVKANISYGSD
+463 FDDSVKANIAYGVENISD
-477 NIPDSEV
+477 DKIK
-484 IDAAKAANA
+484 DAAIAANA
-493 HEFILKLPDAYD
+493 HEFIKDLPDGYN

-549 ESNVQEAIES
+549 EKHVQSAIEN
-559 LMNKRTVIVI
+559 LMSERTVFVI

-574 TVKNANKI
+574 TVHNANKI
-582 LVLDRGKIVQ
+582 LVLENGKIVQ
-592 KGNHEDLINDEGIYK
+592 EGKHDELVNIDGLYK

>member
-1 MKDKIKESSLKRL
+1 MKESSLKRL
-14 FRFVIAHWPYLV
+14 FRFVLAHWPFLL
-26 LSTIAAF
+26 LSTLAAF

-52 ILVDFNDMII
+52 ILIDFNEMLV

-67 LSLNDLSMND
+67 SSLSELTMND
-77 RLKLFSNN
+77 RLKLFSNS
-85 LLLKETAIKT
+85 LLLKDTAIST
-95 VSSVCIALIVVFSA
+95 VSAVCVALIVVFSA

-139 LHYLSL
+139 FHYLSL

-161 NDIDNMRSSLSIM
+161 NDIDNMRNSLSIM

-181 PINILILM
+181 PINIIILM
-189 SLLFIVSSKL
+189 SLLFIVSTKL

-211 FIIFG
+211 IIIFG
-216 ISHSIRRRSRRSQA
+216 ISHSIRRRSARSQA

-235 TSMIAETIS
+235 TSMIAETIG

-251 FATKSFEINRF
+251 FATKGFEINRF

-269 YRLMIRR
+269 YKLMLRR

-284 PVSETFGASIA
+284 PVSETFGATIA
-295 ALLLY
+295 ALLLW
-300 VGARDVLVVE
+300 VGARDVLVIE
-310 SINSE
+310 SISSE

-330 LRSLTN
+330 LKNLTN
-336 VINELQNGLASA
+336 VVNELQNGLASA
-348 DRVFNI
+348 DRVFAI
-354 MDIESDI
+354 MDIKSDI
-361 KDSKNA
+361 QDVDNA
-367 VKINDLKEKL
+367 VEVNDLKNNLSFE
-377 MFKNVSFS
+377 NVSFS
-385 YSNKSENV
+385 YGDEKDKV
-393 LNDINFSINKGEIIA
+393 LNNINFHINKGEILA

-427 YDTLNGAILID
+427 YDTLSGSIKID
-438 NQNIKEIEINSL
+438 GKDIKELKINSL

-457 TQETLL
+457 TQETFL
-463 FDDTVKANISYGSD
+463 FDDSVKANIAYGVE
-477 NIPDSEV
+477 NISEDK
-484 IDAAKAANA
+484 IKDAAIAANA
-493 HEFILKLPDAYD
+493 HEFIKELPDGYN

-549 ESNVQEAIES
+549 EKHVQSAIEN
-559 LMNKRTVIVI
+559 LMSERTVFVI

-574 TVKNANKI
+574 TVHNANKI
-582 LVLDRGKIVQ
+582 LVLENGQIVQ
-592 KGNHEDLINDEGIYK
+592 EGKHDELVNIDGLYK

>member
-1 MKDKIKESSLKRL
+1 MKESSLKRL
-14 FRFVIAHWPYLV
+14 FKFVLAHWPFLI
-26 LSTIAAF
+26 LSTLAAF
-33 FFVIFNSAS
+33 LFVIFNSAS

-52 ILVDFNDMII
+52 ILIDFNEMLV

-67 LSLNDLSMND
+67 SSLSELTMND
-77 RLKLFSNN
+77 RLKLFSNS
-85 LLLKETAIKT
+85 LLLKDTAIST
-95 VSSVCIALIVVFSA
+95 VSSVCVALIVVFSA
-109 KNISLYIKNITLSI
+109 KNISLYIKNVTLSI

-139 LHYLSL
+139 FHYLSL

-161 NDIDNMRSSLSIM
+161 NDIDNMRNSLSIM

-181 PINILILM
+181 PINIIILM
-189 SLLFIVSSKL
+189 SLLFIVSTKL

-211 FIIFG
+211 IIIFG
-216 ISHSIRRRSRRSQA
+216 ISHSIRRRSARSQA

-235 TSMIAETIS
+235 TSMIAETIG

-251 FATKSFEINRF
+251 FATKGFEINRF

-269 YRLMIRR
+269 YKLMLRR

-284 PVSETFGASIA
+284 PVSETFGATIA
-295 ALLLY
+295 ALLLW
-300 VGARDVLVVE
+300 VGARDVLVIE
-310 SINSE
+310 SISSE

-330 LRSLTN
+330 LKNLTN
-336 VINELQNGLASA
+336 VVNELQNGLASA
-348 DRVFNI
+348 DRVFTI
-354 MDIESDI
+354 MDIKSDI
-361 KDSKNA
+361 QDVNNA
-367 VKINDLKEKL
+367 AEVNDLKNSL
-377 MFKNVSFS
+377 SFDNVSFS
-385 YSNKSENV
+385 YGDEKDKVLSN
-393 LNDINFSINKGEIIA
+393 INFQINKGEILA

-427 YDTLNGAILID
+427 YDTLDGSIKID
-438 NQNIKEIEINSL
+438 GKDIKELKINSL

-457 TQETLL
+457 TQETFL
-463 FDDTVKANISYGSD
+463 FDDSVRANIAYGLE
-477 NIPDSEV
+477 NIPDDK
-484 IDAAKAANA
+484 IKDAAIAANA
-493 HEFILKLPDAYD
+493 HEFIKELPDGYN

-549 ESNVQEAIES
+549 EKHVQSAIEN
-559 LMNKRTVIVI
+559 LMNERTVFVI

-574 TVKNANKI
+574 TVHNANKI
-582 LVLDRGKIVQ
+582 LVLENGKIVQ
-592 KGNHEDLINDEGIYK
+592 EGKHDELVNIDGLYK

>member
-1 MKDKIKESSLKRL
+1 MKESSLKRL
-14 FRFVIAHWPYLV
+14 FRFVLAHWPFLL
-26 LSTIAAF
+26 LSTLAAF

-52 ILVDFNDMII
+52 ILIDFNEMLV

-67 LSLNDLSMND
+67 ASLSELTMND
-77 RLKLFSNN
+77 RLKLFSNS
-85 LLLKETAIKT
+85 LLLRDTAIST
-95 VSSVCIALIVVFSA
+95 VSAVCVALIVVFSA

-139 LHYLSL
+139 FHYLSL

-161 NDIDNMRSSLSIM
+161 NDIDNMRNSLSIM

-181 PINILILM
+181 PINIIILM
-189 SLLFIVSSKL
+189 SLLFIVSTKL

-211 FIIFG
+211 IIIFG
-216 ISHSIRRRSRRSQA
+216 ISHSIRRRSARSQA

-235 TSMIAETIS
+235 TSMIAETIG

-251 FATKSFEINRF
+251 FATKGFEINRF

-269 YRLMIRR
+269 YKLMIRR

-284 PVSETFGASIA
+284 PVSETFGATIA
-295 ALLLY
+295 ALLLW
-300 VGARDVLVVE
+300 VGARDVLVIE
-310 SINSE
+310 SISSE

-330 LRSLTN
+330 LKNLTN
-336 VINELQNGLASA
+336 VVNELQNGLASA
-348 DRVFNI
+348 DRVFAI
-354 MDIESDI
+354 MDIKSDI
-361 KDSKNA
+361 QDVDNAFKVKDLNSSLSF
-367 VKINDLKEKL
+367 ND
-377 MFKNVSFS
+377 VSFT
-385 YSNKSENV
+385 YGNKDEKV
-393 LNDINFSINKGEIIA
+393 LNNINFKINKGEIFA

-427 YDTLNGAILID
+427 YDTLSGSIKID
-438 NQNIKEIEINSL
+438 GKDIKDLELKSL

-457 TQETLL
+457 TQETFL
-463 FDDTVKANISYGSD
+463 FDDTVKANISYGLEKISD
-477 NIPDSEV
+477 DEIK
-484 IDAAKAANA
+484 DASKAANA
-493 HEFILKLPDAYD
+493 HEFIKKLPDGYN

-549 ESNVQEAIES
+549 EKHVQSAIEN
-559 LMNKRTVIVI
+559 LMSERTVFVI

-574 TVKNANKI
+574 TVHNANKI
-582 LVLDRGKIVQ
+582 LVLENGQIVQ
-592 KGNHEDLINDEGIYK
+592 EGKHDDLINVDGLYK
-607 QLHKMQFRT
+607 QLHKMQFQT

>member
-1 MKDKIKESSLKRL
+1 MKESSLKRL
-14 FRFVIAHWPYLV
+14 FRFVLAHWPFLL
-26 LSTIAAF
+26 LSTLAAF

-52 ILVDFNDMII
+52 ILIDFNEMLV

-67 LSLNDLSMND
+67 SSLSELTMND
-77 RLKLFSNN
+77 RLKLFSNS
-85 LLLKETAIKT
+85 LLLKDTAIST
-95 VSSVCIALIVVFSA
+95 VSAVCVALIVVFSA

-139 LHYLSL
+139 FHYLSL

-161 NDIDNMRSSLSIM
+161 NDIDNMRNSLSIM

-181 PINILILM
+181 PINIIILM
-189 SLLFIVSSKL
+189 SLLFIVSTKL

-211 FIIFG
+211 IIIFG
-216 ISHSIRRRSRRSQA
+216 ISHSIRRRSARSQA

-235 TSMIAETIS
+235 TSMIAETIG

-251 FATKSFEINRF
+251 FATKGFEINRF

-269 YRLMIRR
+269 YKLMLRR

-284 PVSETFGASIA
+284 PVSETFGATIA
-295 ALLLY
+295 ALLLW
-300 VGARDVLVVE
+300 VGARDVLVIE
-310 SINSE
+310 SISSE

-330 LRSLTN
+330 LKNLTN
-336 VINELQNGLASA
+336 VVNELQNGLASA
-348 DRVFNI
+348 DRVFAI
-354 MDIESDI
+354 MDIKSDI
-361 KDSKNA
+361 QDIDNA
-367 VKINDLKEKL
+367 VEVNDLKNTL
-377 MFKNVSFS
+377 SFDNVSFS
-385 YSNKSENV
+385 YGNEKDKV
-393 LNDINFSINKGEIIA
+393 LNNINFQINKGEILA

-427 YDTLNGAILID
+427 YDTLSGSIKID
-438 NQNIKEIEINSL
+438 GKDIKELKINSL

-457 TQETLL
+457 TQETFL
-463 FDDTVKANISYGSD
+463 FDDSVKANIAYGVENISD
-477 NIPDSEV
+477 EKIK
-484 IDAAKAANA
+484 DAAIAANA
-493 HEFILKLPDAYD
+493 HEFIEELPNGYN

-549 ESNVQEAIES
+549 EKHVQSAIEN
-559 LMNKRTVIVI
+559 LMSERTVFVI

-574 TVKNANKI
+574 TVHNANKI
-582 LVLDRGKIVQ
+582 LVLENGQIVQ
-592 KGNHEDLINDEGIYK
+592 EGKHDELVNIDGLYK

>member
-1 MKDKIKESSLKRL
+1 MKESSLKRL
-14 FRFVIAHWPYLV
+14 FRFVLAHWPFLL
-26 LSTIAAF
+26 LSTLAAF

-52 ILVDFNDMII
+52 ILIDFNEMLV

-67 LSLNDLSMND
+67 SSLSELTMND
-77 RLKLFSNN
+77 RLKLFSNS
-85 LLLKETAIKT
+85 LLLKDTAIST
-95 VSSVCIALIVVFSA
+95 VSAVCVALIVVFSA

-139 LHYLSL
+139 FHYLSL

-161 NDIDNMRSSLSIM
+161 NDIDNMRNSLSIM

-181 PINILILM
+181 PINIIILM
-189 SLLFIVSSKL
+189 SLLFIVSTKL

-211 FIIFG
+211 IIIFG
-216 ISHSIRRRSRRSQA
+216 ISHSIRRRSARSQA

-235 TSMIAETIS
+235 TSMIAETIG

-251 FATKSFEINRF
+251 FATKGFEINRF

-269 YRLMIRR
+269 YKLMLRR

-284 PVSETFGASIA
+284 PVSETFGATIA
-295 ALLLY
+295 ALLLW
-300 VGARDVLVVE
+300 VGARDVLVIE
-310 SINSE
+310 SISSE

-330 LRSLTN
+330 LKNLTN
-336 VINELQNGLASA
+336 VVNELQNGLASA
-348 DRVFNI
+348 DRVFTI
-354 MDIESDI
+354 MDIKSDI
-361 KDSKNA
+361 QDVDNA
-367 VKINDLKEKL
+367 VEVNDLKNTL
-377 MFKNVSFS
+377 SFDNVSFS
-385 YSNKSENV
+385 YGDEKDKV
-393 LNDINFSINKGEIIA
+393 LNNINFQINKGDILA

-427 YDTLNGAILID
+427 YDTLSGSIKID
-438 NQNIKEIEINSL
+438 GKDIKKLKINSL

-457 TQETLL
+457 TQETFL
-463 FDDTVKANISYGSD
+463 FDDSVKANIAYGVENISD
-477 NIPDSEV
+477 DKIK
-484 IDAAKAANA
+484 DAAIAANA
-493 HEFILKLPDAYD
+493 HEFIKELPDGYN

-549 ESNVQEAIES
+549 EKHVQSAIEN
-559 LMNKRTVIVI
+559 LMSERTVFVI

-574 TVKNANKI
+574 TVHNANKI
-582 LVLDRGKIVQ
+582 LVLENGQIVQ
-592 KGNHEDLINDEGIYK
+592 EGKHDELVNIDGLYK

>member
-1 MKDKIKESSLKRL
+1 MKESSLKRL
-14 FRFVIAHWPYLV
+14 FRFVLAHWPFLL
-26 LSTIAAF
+26 LSTLAAF

-52 ILVDFNDMII
+52 ILIDFNEMLV

-67 LSLNDLSMND
+67 ASLSELTMND
-77 RLKLFSNN
+77 RLKLFSNS
-85 LLLKETAIKT
+85 LLLRDTAIST
-95 VSSVCIALIVVFSA
+95 VSAVCVALIVVFSA

-139 LHYLSL
+139 FHYLSL

-161 NDIDNMRSSLSIM
+161 NDIDNMRNSLSIM

-181 PINILILM
+181 PINIIILM
-189 SLLFIVSSKL
+189 SLLFIVSTKL

-211 FIIFG
+211 IIIFG
-216 ISHSIRRRSRRSQA
+216 ISHSIRRRSARSQA

-235 TSMIAETIS
+235 TSMIAETIG

-251 FATKSFEINRF
+251 FATKGFEINRF

-269 YRLMIRR
+269 YKLMLRR

-284 PVSETFGASIA
+284 PVSETFGATIA
-295 ALLLY
+295 ALLLW
-300 VGARDVLVVE
+300 VGARDVLVIE
-310 SINSE
+310 SISSE

-330 LRSLTN
+330 LKNLTN
-336 VINELQNGLASA
+336 VVNELQNGLASA
-348 DRVFNI
+348 DRVFAI
-354 MDIESDI
+354 MDIKSDI
-361 KDSKNA
+361 QDVDNA
-367 VKINDLKEKL
+367 IKVNDLKNTL
-377 MFKNVSFS
+377 SFDNVSFS
-385 YSNKSENV
+385 YGDEKDKV
-393 LNDINFSINKGEIIA
+393 LNNINFQINKGEILA

-427 YDTLNGAILID
+427 YDTLGGSIKID
-438 NQNIKEIEINSL
+438 GKDIKELKINSL

-457 TQETLL
+457 TQETFL
-463 FDDTVKANISYGSD
+463 FDDSVKANIAYGVENISD
-477 NIPDSEV
+477 DKIK
-484 IDAAKAANA
+484 DAAIAANA
-493 HEFILKLPDAYD
+493 HEFIKELPDGYN

-549 ESNVQEAIES
+549 EKHVQSAIEN
-559 LMNKRTVIVI
+559 LMSERTVFVI

-574 TVKNANKI
+574 TVHNANKI
-582 LVLDRGKIVQ
+582 LVLENGQIVQ
-592 KGNHEDLINDEGIYK
+592 EGKHDELVNIDGLYK

>member
-1 MKDKIKESSLKRL
+1 MKESSLKRL
-14 FRFVIAHWPYLV
+14 FNFVLAHWPFLL

-33 FFVIFNSAS
+33 FFVVFNSAS

-52 ILVDFNDMII
+52 ILIDFNEMII
-62 ENQRL
+62 ENERL
-67 LSLNDLSMND
+67 KSLNDLTMND
-77 RLKLFSNN
+77 RLKLFSNG
-85 LLLKETAIKT
+85 LLLKDTAINT

-139 LHYLSL
+139 FHYLSL

-161 NDIDNMRSSLSIM
+161 NDIDNMRNSLSIM

-189 SLLFIVSSKL
+189 SLLFIVSPKL
-199 ALIALLIIPVSG
+199 ASIAILIIPISSV
-211 FIIFG
+211 IIFG
-216 ISHSIRRRSRRSQA
+216 ISHSIRRRSKRSQA

-235 TSMIAETIS
+235 TSMIAETIG

-251 FATKSFEINRF
+251 FATKSFEIKRF
-262 AKETQKY
+262 ARETQKY
-269 YRLMIRR
+269 YQLMLRR

-284 PVSETFGASIA
+284 PVSETFGATIA
-295 ALLLY
+295 ALLLW
-300 VGARDVLVVE
+300 VGARDVLVTQ
-310 SINSE
+310 SISSE

-330 LRSLTN
+330 LKNLTN
-336 VINELQNGLASA
+336 VVNELQNGLASA
-348 DRVFNI
+348 DRVFAI
-354 MDIESDI
+354 MDIDSDI
-361 KDSKNA
+361 KDTNNA
-367 VKINDLKEKL
+367 VEIVDLKESL
-377 MFKNVSFS
+377 SFNQVSFS
-385 YSNKSENV
+385 YGEKNDKV
-393 LNDINFSINKGEIIA
+393 LNNINFKINKGEIIA

-427 YDTLNGAILID
+427 YDTLDGSIKID
-438 NQNIKEIEINSL
+438 NKNIKELKISSL

-457 TQETLL
+457 TQETFL
-463 FDDTVKANISYGSD
+463 FDDSVKANIAYGLENISD
-477 NIPDSEV
+477 NQIQE
-484 IDAAKAANA
+484 AAKAANA
-493 HEFILKLPDAYD
+493 DNFIKELPDGYN

-549 ESNVQEAIES
+549 EKHVQSAIEN

-574 TVKNANKI
+574 TVHNADKI
-582 LVLDRGKIVQ
+582 LVLEKGQIVQ
-592 KGNHEDLINDEGIYK
+592 EGKHEDLVNNEGLYK

>member
-1 MKDKIKESSLKRL
+1 MKESSLKRL
-14 FRFVIAHWPYLV
+14 FNFVLAHWPFLL

-33 FFVIFNSAS
+33 FFVVFNSAS

-52 ILVDFNDMII
+52 ILIDFNEMII
-62 ENQRL
+62 ENERL
-67 LSLNDLSMND
+67 KSLNDLTMND
-77 RLKLFSNN
+77 RLKLFSNG
-85 LLLKETAIKT
+85 LLLKDTAINT

-139 LHYLSL
+139 FHYLSL

-161 NDIDNMRSSLSIM
+161 NDIDNMRNSLSIM

-189 SLLFIVSSKL
+189 SLLFIVSPKL
-199 ALIALLIIPVSG
+199 ASIAILIIPISSV
-211 FIIFG
+211 IIFG
-216 ISHSIRRRSRRSQA
+216 ISHSIRRRSKRSQA

-235 TSMIAETIS
+235 TSMIAETIG

-251 FATKSFEINRF
+251 FATKSFEIKRF
-262 AKETQKY
+262 ARETQKY
-269 YRLMIRR
+269 YQLMLRR

-284 PVSETFGASIA
+284 PVSETFGATIA
-295 ALLLY
+295 ALLLW
-300 VGARDVLVVE
+300 VGARDVLVTQ
-310 SINSE
+310 SISSE

-330 LRSLTN
+330 LKNLTN
-336 VINELQNGLASA
+336 VVNELQNGLASA
-348 DRVFNI
+348 DRVFAI
-354 MDIESDI
+354 MDIDSDI
-361 KDSKNA
+361 KDTNNA
-367 VKINDLKEKL
+367 VEIVDLKESL
-377 MFKNVSFS
+377 SFNQVSFS
-385 YSNKSENV
+385 YGEKNDKV
-393 LNDINFSINKGEIIA
+393 LNNINFKINKGEIIA

-427 YDTLNGAILID
+427 YDTLDGSIKID
-438 NQNIKEIEINSL
+438 NKNIKELKISSL
-450 RSLMGIV
+450 RTLMGIV
-457 TQETLL
+457 TQETFL
-463 FDDTVKANISYGSD
+463 FDDSVKANIAYGLENISD
-477 NIPDSEV
+477 NQIQE
-484 IDAAKAANA
+484 AAKAANA
-493 HEFILKLPDAYD
+493 DNFIKELPDGYN

-549 ESNVQEAIES
+549 EKHVQSAIEN

-574 TVKNANKI
+574 TVHNADKI
-582 LVLDRGKIVQ
+582 LVLEKGQIVQ
-592 KGNHEDLINDEGIYK
+592 EGKHEDLVNNEGLYK

>member
-1 MKDKIKESSLKRL
+1 MKESSLKRL
-14 FRFVIAHWPYLV
+14 FRFVLAHWPFLL
-26 LSTIAAF
+26 LSTLAAF

-52 ILVDFNDMII
+52 ILIDFNEMLV

-67 LSLNDLSMND
+67 SSLSELTMND
-77 RLKLFSNN
+77 RLKLFSNS
-85 LLLKETAIKT
+85 LLLKDTAIST
-95 VSSVCIALIVVFSA
+95 VSAVCVALIVVFSA

-139 LHYLSL
+139 FHYLSL

-161 NDIDNMRSSLSIM
+161 NDIDNMRNSLSIM

-181 PINILILM
+181 PINIIILM
-189 SLLFIVSSKL
+189 SLLFIVSTKL

-211 FIIFG
+211 IIIFG
-216 ISHSIRRRSRRSQA
+216 ISHSIRRRSARSQA

-235 TSMIAETIS
+235 TSMIAETIG

-251 FATKSFEINRF
+251 FATKGFEINRF

-269 YRLMIRR
+269 YKLMLRR

-284 PVSETFGASIA
+284 PVSETFGATIA
-295 ALLLY
+295 ALLLW
-300 VGARDVLVVE
+300 VGARDVLVIE
-310 SINSE
+310 SISSE

-330 LRSLTN
+330 LKNLTN
-336 VINELQNGLASA
+336 VVNELQNGLASA
-348 DRVFNI
+348 DRVFTI
-354 MDIESDI
+354 MDIKSDI
-361 KDSKNA
+361 QDVDNA
-367 VKINDLKEKL
+367 LEVNDLKNTLSFES
-377 MFKNVSFS
+377 VSFS
-385 YSNKSENV
+385 YGDEKDKV
-393 LNDINFSINKGEIIA
+393 LNNINFQINKGEILA

-427 YDTLNGAILID
+427 YDTLSGSIKID
-438 NQNIKEIEINSL
+438 GKDIKKLKINSL

-457 TQETLL
+457 TQETFL
-463 FDDTVKANISYGSD
+463 FDDSVKANIAYGVENISD
-477 NIPDSEV
+477 DKIK
-484 IDAAKAANA
+484 DAAIAANA
-493 HEFILKLPDAYD
+493 HEFIKELPDGYN

-549 ESNVQEAIES
+549 EKHVQSAIEN
-559 LMNKRTVIVI
+559 LMSERTVFVI

-574 TVKNANKI
+574 TVHNANKI
-582 LVLDRGKIVQ
+582 LVLENGQIVQ
-592 KGNHEDLINDEGIYK
+592 EGKHNELVNIDGLYK

>member
-1 MKDKIKESSLKRL
+1 MKESSLKRL
-14 FRFVIAHWPYLV
+14 FKFVLAHWPFLI
-26 LSTIAAF
+26 LSTLAAF
-33 FFVIFNSAS
+33 LFVIFNSAS

-52 ILVDFNDMII
+52 ILIDFNEMLV

-67 LSLNDLSMND
+67 SSLSELTMND
-77 RLKLFSNN
+77 RLKLFSNS
-85 LLLKETAIKT
+85 LLLKDTAIST
-95 VSSVCIALIVVFSA
+95 VSSVCVALIVVFSA
-109 KNISLYIKNITLSI
+109 KNISLYIKNVTLSI

-139 LHYLSL
+139 FHYLSL

-161 NDIDNMRSSLSIM
+161 NDIDNMRNSLSIM

-181 PINILILM
+181 PINIIILM
-189 SLLFIVSSKL
+189 SLLFIVSTKL

-211 FIIFG
+211 VIIFG
-216 ISHSIRRRSRRSQA
+216 ISHSIRRRSARSQA

-235 TSMIAETIS
+235 TSMIAETIG

-251 FATKSFEINRF
+251 FATKGFEINRF

-269 YRLMIRR
+269 YKLMLRR

-284 PVSETFGASIA
+284 PVSETFGATIA
-295 ALLLY
+295 ALLLW
-300 VGARDVLVVE
+300 VGARDVLVIE
-310 SINSE
+310 SISSE

-330 LRSLTN
+330 LKNLTN
-336 VINELQNGLASA
+336 VVNELQNGLASA
-348 DRVFNI
+348 DRVFAI
-354 MDIESDI
+354 MDINSDI
-361 KDSKNA
+361 QDIDNA
-367 VKINDLKEKL
+367 VEVNDLKNTL
-377 MFKNVSFS
+377 SFDNVSFS
-385 YSNKSENV
+385 YGDEKDKV
-393 LNDINFSINKGEIIA
+393 LNDINFQINKGEILA

-427 YDTLNGAILID
+427 YDTLSGSIKID
-438 NQNIKEIEINSL
+438 GKDIKELKINSL

-457 TQETLL
+457 TQETFL
-463 FDDTVKANISYGSD
+463 FDDSVKANIAYGVENISD
-477 NIPDSEV
+477 DKIK
-484 IDAAKAANA
+484 DAAIAANA
-493 HEFILKLPDAYD
+493 HEFIKKLPNGYN

-549 ESNVQEAIES
+549 EKHVQSAIEN
-559 LMNKRTVIVI
+559 LMSERTVFVI

-574 TVKNANKI
+574 TVHNANKI
-582 LVLDRGKIVQ
+582 LVLENGQIVQ
-592 KGNHEDLINDEGIYK
+592 EGKHDELVNIEGLYK

>member
-1 MKDKIKESSLKRL
+1 MKESSLKRL
-14 FRFVIAHWPYLV
+14 FKFVLAHWPFLI
-26 LSTIAAF
+26 LSTLAAF
-33 FFVIFNSAS
+33 LFVIFNSAS

-52 ILVDFNDMII
+52 ILIDFNEMLV

-67 LSLNDLSMND
+67 SSLSELTMND
-77 RLKLFSNN
+77 RLKLFSNS
-85 LLLKETAIKT
+85 LLLKDTAIST
-95 VSSVCIALIVVFSA
+95 VSSVCVALIVVFSA
-109 KNISLYIKNITLSI
+109 KNISLYIKNVTLSI

-139 LHYLSL
+139 FHYLSL

-161 NDIDNMRSSLSIM
+161 NDIDNMRNSLSIM

-181 PINILILM
+181 PINIIILM
-189 SLLFIVSSKL
+189 SLLFIVSTKL
-199 ALIALLIIPVSG
+199 ALIALVIIPVSG
-211 FIIFG
+211 IIIFG
-216 ISHSIRRRSRRSQA
+216 ISHSIRRRSARSQA

-235 TSMIAETIS
+235 TSMIAETIG

-251 FATKSFEINRF
+251 FATKGFEINRF

-269 YRLMIRR
+269 YKLMLRR

-284 PVSETFGASIA
+284 PVSETFGATIA
-295 ALLLY
+295 ALLLW
-300 VGARDVLVVE
+300 VGARDVLVIE
-310 SINSE
+310 SISSE

-330 LRSLTN
+330 LKNLTN
-336 VINELQNGLASA
+336 VVNELQNGLASA
-348 DRVFNI
+348 DRVFTI
-354 MDIESDI
+354 MDIKSDI
-361 KDSKNA
+361 QDVDNA
-367 VKINDLKEKL
+367 AEVNDLKNSL
-377 MFKNVSFS
+377 SFDNVSFS
-385 YSNKSENV
+385 YGDEKDKVLSN
-393 LNDINFSINKGEIIA
+393 INFQINKGEILA

-427 YDTLNGAILID
+427 YDTLGGSIKID
-438 NQNIKEIEINSL
+438 GNDIKKLKINSL

-457 TQETLL
+457 TQETFL
-463 FDDTVKANISYGSD
+463 FDDSVRANIAYGLENISD
-477 NIPDSEV
+477 DKIK
-484 IDAAKAANA
+484 DAAIAANA
-493 HEFILKLPDAYD
+493 HEFIKELPDGYN

-549 ESNVQEAIES
+549 EKHVQSAIEN
-559 LMNKRTVIVI
+559 LMSERTVFVI

-574 TVKNANKI
+574 TVHNANKI
-582 LVLDRGKIVQ
+582 LVLENGKIVQ
-592 KGNHEDLINDEGIYK
+592 EGKHDELVNIDGLYK

>member
-1 MKDKIKESSLKRL
+1 MKESSLKRL
-14 FRFVIAHWPYLV
+14 FRFVLAHWPFLI
-26 LSTIAAF
+26 LSTLAAF
-33 FFVIFNSAS
+33 IFVIFNSAS

-52 ILVDFNDMII
+52 ILIDFNEMLF

-67 LSLNDLSMND
+67 SSLSELTMND
-77 RLKLFSNN
+77 RLKLFSNS
-85 LLLKETAIKT
+85 LLLKDTAIST
-95 VSSVCIALIVVFSA
+95 VSAVCVALIVVFTA

-139 LHYLSL
+139 FHYLSL

-161 NDIDNMRSSLSIM
+161 NDIDNMRNSLSIM

-181 PINILILM
+181 PINIIILM
-189 SLLFIVSSKL
+189 SLLFIVSTKL

-211 FIIFG
+211 IIIFG
-216 ISHSIRRRSRRSQA
+216 ISHSIRRRSARSQA

-235 TSMIAETIS
+235 TSMIAETIG

-251 FATKSFEINRF
+251 FATKGFEINRF

-269 YRLMIRR
+269 YKLMLRR

-284 PVSETFGASIA
+284 PVSETFGATIA
-295 ALLLY
+295 ALLLW
-300 VGARDVLVVE
+300 VGARDVLVIE
-310 SINSE
+310 SISSE

-330 LRSLTN
+330 LKNLTN
-336 VINELQNGLASA
+336 VVNELQNGLASA
-348 DRVFNI
+348 DRVFAI
-354 MDIESDI
+354 MDTKSDI
-361 KDSKNA
+361 QDIDNA
-367 VKINDLKEKL
+367 VEVNDLKNTL
-377 MFKNVSFS
+377 SFDNVSFS
-385 YSNKSENV
+385 YGDDNKV
-393 LNDINFSINKGEIIA
+393 LNNINFQINKGEILA

-427 YDTLNGAILID
+427 YDTLSGSIKID
-438 NQNIKEIEINSL
+438 GKDIKEFKINSL
-450 RSLMGIV
+450 RYLMGIV
-457 TQETLL
+457 TQETFL
-463 FDDTVKANISYGSD
+463 FDDSVKANIAYGVENISD
-477 NIPDSEV
+477 DKIK
-484 IDAAKAANA
+484 DAAIAANA
-493 HEFILKLPDAYD
+493 HEFIKKLPDGYN

-549 ESNVQEAIES
+549 EKHVQSAIEN
-559 LMNKRTVIVI
+559 LMSERTVFVI

-574 TVKNANKI
+574 TVHNANKI
-582 LVLDRGKIVQ
+582 LVLENGQIVQ
-592 KGNHEDLINDEGIYK
+592 EGKHDELVNIEGLYK

>member
-1 MKDKIKESSLKRL
+1 MQESSLKRL
-14 FRFVIAHWPYLV
+14 FKFVLVHWPFLL
-26 LSTIAAF
+26 LSTCAAF
-33 FFVIFNSAS
+33 FFVVFNSAS

-52 ILVDFNDMII
+52 ILIDFNEMLI
-62 ENQRL
+62 ENQML
-67 LSLNDLSMND
+67 LSLNELTMND
-77 RLKLFSNN
+77 RLKLFSNS
-85 LLLKETAIKT
+85 LLLKDTAIST

-109 KNISLYIKNITLSI
+109 KNIFLYIKNITLSV
-123 VQYRLIRDLRN
+123 VQYKLIRDLRN

-139 LHYLSL
+139 FHYLSL

-161 NDIDNMRSSLSIM
+161 NDIDNMRNSLSIM

-181 PINILILM
+181 PINIIILM

-199 ALIALLIIPVSG
+199 AFIALLIIPISG
-211 FIIFG
+211 VIIFG
-216 ISHSIRRRSRRSQA
+216 ISHSIRRRSKRSQA

-235 TSMIAETIS
+235 TSMIAETIG

-251 FATKSFEINRF
+251 FATKGFEINRF

-269 YRLMIRR
+269 YKLMLRR

-284 PVSETFGASIA
+284 PVSETFGATIA
-295 ALLLY
+295 ALLLW
-300 VGARDVLVVE
+300 VGARDVLVVQ
-310 SINSE
+310 SISSE

-330 LRSLTN
+330 LKNLTN
-336 VINELQNGLASA
+336 VVNELQNGLASA
-348 DRVFNI
+348 DRVFAI
-354 MDIESDI
+354 MDIKSDI
-361 KDSKNA
+361 QDSADAKNIKDLNSN
-367 VKINDLKEKL
+367 ISFN
-377 MFKNVSFS
+377 NVSFAYGKEHEKILDKIS
-385 YSNKSENV
+385 FNI
-393 LNDINFSINKGEIIA
+393 DKGEIIA

-427 YDTLNGAILID
+427 YDTLGGSITID
-438 NQNIKEIEINSL
+438 GTDIREIQIGSL
-450 RSLMGIV
+450 RSMMGIV

-463 FDDTVKANISYGSD
+463 FDDSIKANIAYGVNNLSD
-477 NIPDSEV
+477 KEIEE
-484 IDAAKAANA
+484 AAKAANA
-493 HEFILKLPDAYD
+493 HDFIAKLADGYD

-549 ESNVQEAIES
+549 EKHVQSAIEN
-559 LMNKRTVIVI
+559 LMNHRTVFVI

-574 TVKNANKI
+574 TVHNASKI
-582 LVLDRGKIVQ
+582 LVLDKGKIVQ
-592 KGNHEDLINDEGIYK
+592 EGKHEELVNTDGLYK
-607 QLHKMQFRT
+607 QLHKMQFQT

>member
-1 MKDKIKESSLKRL
+1 MKESSLKRL
-14 FRFVIAHWPYLV
+14 FNFVLSHWPFLL

-33 FFVIFNSAS
+33 FFVVFNSAS

-52 ILVDFNDMII
+52 ILIDFNEMII
-62 ENQRL
+62 ENERL
-67 LSLNDLSMND
+67 KSLNDLTMND
-77 RLKLFSNN
+77 RLKLFSNG
-85 LLLKETAIKT
+85 LLLKDTAINT

-139 LHYLSL
+139 FHYLSL

-161 NDIDNMRSSLSIM
+161 NDIDNMRNSLSIM

-189 SLLFIVSSKL
+189 SLLFIVSPKL
-199 ALIALLIIPVSG
+199 ASIALLIIPISSV
-211 FIIFG
+211 IIFG
-216 ISHSIRRRSRRSQA
+216 ISHSIRRRSKRSQA

-235 TSMIAETIS
+235 TSMIAETIG

-251 FATKSFEINRF
+251 FATKSFEIKRF
-262 AKETQKY
+262 ARETQKY
-269 YRLMIRR
+269 YQLMLRR

-284 PVSETFGASIA
+284 PVSETFGATIA
-295 ALLLY
+295 ALLLW
-300 VGARDVLVVE
+300 VGARDVLVTQ
-310 SINSE
+310 SISSE

-330 LRSLTN
+330 LKNLTN
-336 VINELQNGLASA
+336 VVNELQNGLASA
-348 DRVFNI
+348 DRVFAI
-354 MDIESDI
+354 MDIDSDI
-361 KDSKNA
+361 KDTNNA
-367 VKINDLKEKL
+367 VEIVDLKESL
-377 MFKNVSFS
+377 SFNQVSFS
-385 YSNKSENV
+385 YGEKNDKV
-393 LNDINFSINKGEIIA
+393 LNNINFKINKGEIIA

-427 YDTLNGAILID
+427 YDTLDGSIKID
-438 NQNIKEIEINSL
+438 NKNIKELKISSL
-450 RSLMGIV
+450 RTLMGIV
-457 TQETLL
+457 TQETFL
-463 FDDTVKANISYGSD
+463 FDDSVKANIAYGLENISD
-477 NIPDSEV
+477 NQIQE
-484 IDAAKAANA
+484 AAKAANA
-493 HEFILKLPDAYD
+493 DNFIKKLPDGYN

-549 ESNVQEAIES
+549 EKHVQSAIEN

-574 TVKNANKI
+574 TVHNADKI
-582 LVLDRGKIVQ
+582 LVLEKGQIVQ
-592 KGNHEDLINDEGIYK
+592 EGKHEDLVNNEGLYK

>member
-1 MKDKIKESSLKRL
+1 MKESSLKRL
-14 FRFVIAHWPYLV
+14 FKFVLAHWPFLL
-26 LSTIAAF
+26 LSTLAAF

-52 ILVDFNDMII
+52 ILIDFNEMLI

-67 LSLNDLSMND
+67 SSLSELTMND
-77 RLKLFSNN
+77 RLKLFSNS
-85 LLLKETAIKT
+85 LLLKDTAIST
-95 VSSVCIALIVVFSA
+95 VSAVCVALIVVFSA

-139 LHYLSL
+139 FHYLSL

-161 NDIDNMRSSLSIM
+161 NDIDNMRNSLSIM

-181 PINILILM
+181 PINIIILM
-189 SLLFIVSSKL
+189 SLLFIVSTKL

-211 FIIFG
+211 VIIFG
-216 ISHSIRRRSRRSQA
+216 ISHSIRRRSTRSQA

-235 TSMIAETIS
+235 TSMIAETIG

-251 FATKSFEINRF
+251 FATKGFEINRF
-262 AKETQKY
+262 ARETQKY
-269 YRLMIRR
+269 YKLMLRR

-284 PVSETFGASIA
+284 PVSETFGATIA
-295 ALLLY
+295 ALLLW
-300 VGARDVLVVE
+300 VGARDVLVIE
-310 SINSE
+310 SISSE
-315 DFLRFILLLFSLFQP
+315 DFLRFILLVFSLFQP
-330 LRSLTN
+330 LKNLTN
-336 VINELQNGLASA
+336 VVNELQNGLASA
-348 DRVFNI
+348 DRVFAI
-354 MDIESDI
+354 MDIKSDI
-361 KDSKNA
+361 QDIDNA
-367 VKINDLKEKL
+367 VEVNDLKNSL
-377 MFKNVSFS
+377 SFDNVSFS
-385 YSNKSENV
+385 YGDKKDKV
-393 LNDINFSINKGEIIA
+393 LNNINFQINKGEILA

-427 YDTLNGAILID
+427 YDTLSGSIKID
-438 NQNIKEIEINSL
+438 GKDIKELKINSL

-457 TQETLL
+457 TQETFL
-463 FDDTVKANISYGSD
+463 FDDSVKANIAYGVENISD
-477 NIPDSEV
+477 DKIK
-484 IDAAKAANA
+484 DAAIAANA
-493 HEFILKLPDAYD
+493 HEFIKELPDGYN

-549 ESNVQEAIES
+549 EKHVQSAIEN
-559 LMNKRTVIVI
+559 LMSERTVFVI

-574 TVKNANKI
+574 TVHNANKI
-582 LVLDRGKIVQ
+582 LVLENGQIVQ
-592 KGNHEDLINDEGIYK
+592 EGKHDELVNIDGLYK